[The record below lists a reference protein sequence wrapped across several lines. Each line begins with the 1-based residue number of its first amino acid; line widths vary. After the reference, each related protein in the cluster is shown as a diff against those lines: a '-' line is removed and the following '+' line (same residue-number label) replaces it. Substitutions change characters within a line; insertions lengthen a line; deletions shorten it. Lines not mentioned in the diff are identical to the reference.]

1 MRPSTIANWVNKSAD
16 GSRECELDPENET
29 VG

>member
-1 MRPSTIANWVNKSAD
+1 VAMINTQIVLRATLN
-16 GSRECELDPENET
+16 GYCELDPENET